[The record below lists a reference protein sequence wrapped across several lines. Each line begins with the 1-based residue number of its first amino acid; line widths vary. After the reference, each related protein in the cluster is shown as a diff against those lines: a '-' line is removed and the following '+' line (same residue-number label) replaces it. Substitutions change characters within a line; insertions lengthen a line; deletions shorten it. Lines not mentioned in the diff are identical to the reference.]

1 MRSTARSRA
10 EPCSLRRRASSGR
23 GQSVRCTCRCR
34 ALRVQ
39 ERGRPPIRAL
49 GRSAS
54 CASCLAF
61 TSILAGGGV
70 DVLAL
75 VVIVALAVL
84 ELAALVARTLEVV
97 VVLVVVG
104 GGGGGQAEPS
114 PPVTLKS
121 ASAPPADALA
131 PVSSAGRAA
140 GRDSAIPREAGTADN
155 QVKLAVCPERAGR
168 KRAVAALARGFPAAD
183 ARGVS
188 EAARAVAGKESDF
201 AAVEVADGDIEP
213 AAAEGADRKRF
224 AGLFD
229 IRMAV
234 GSQVLDRRFK
244 LAGALV
250 EEHRKAL
257 FIPTPS
263 FGFDLVRRG
272 HEHVVAAAAAQID
285 GGDLTGA
292 PRRPPSSISVCTQSL
307 VAQLPLPVQMRSLET
322 TRSRSPVPLRS
333 ATAIP
338 AARPSGPSA
347 SASACTS
354 LKDACPS
361 GPSPSC
367 S

>member
-1 MRSTARSRA
+1 M
-10 EPCSLRRRASSGR
+10 
-23 GQSVRCTCRCR
+23 
-34 ALRVQ
+34 
-39 ERGRPPIRAL
+39 
-49 GRSAS
+49 
-54 CASCLAF
+54 AF

-285 GGDLTGA
+285 GGDLAGAGNLIDDRRPQAPAFVDKRLHAVAGRAAAAAGANAFAGDDQIALARAAQIGDGHPGGATERSVGQRQRLHELEGRLPFRAFAFVFVDVDVRRGLLGGVLGCRNGDVGA
-292 PRRPPSSISVCTQSL
+292 PAVGE
-307 VAQLPLPVQMRSLET
+307 VADR
-322 TRSRSPVPLRS
+322 
-333 ATAIP
+333 
-338 AARPSGPSA
+338 
-347 SASACTS
+347 
-354 LKDACPS
+354 
-361 GPSPSC
+361 
-367 S
+367 